1 VRKSGFLLI
10 LSLVVVGTLGSMVLR
25 GADDRVATLPD
36 PVLETSQVSLER
48 AEELFAEGS
57 YALAHDLYAELDA
70 LNLPAEDERW
80 VDFRLADTL
89 WRSQAATRT
98 ADTTQLDEARLALE
112 RLVRDVRREED
123 RDRVWVEVQESLGDF
138 WWVREGHTNWGQA
151 WPYYE
156 KALDWWAGSP
166 EIELARERYLAIV
179 WRGARPPRV
188 PPYYYYGYFGNQLS
202 LAVLENA
209 LEIAVEPGD
218 RAHAQYLIAM
228 NLRQQGGDEGLHR
241 RTDEAFREALEAGR
255 ATEWHDDALYHY
267 AEWLSRAG
275 KIVRLDGAGFRQ
287 EPDYVRAVE
296 IFRRLISD
304 YAKGETRYYDDAKR
318 QIESITGPTVGVAV
332 SNIFLPGSEIQYYL
346 NWRNVEKVQLTLLEV
361 QLTQDLELVGQESS
375 SEWLN
380 RLAESTTNVV
390 RRWTHDTND
399 TGEHRPGQQAIVFD
413 ETLPAGAYVLEARA
427 SGKTARDLLLVTRSA
442 LVMKTAGRQ
451 ALVYVCDAIDGSPM
465 SDADVVV
472 WFKSYANNRSWSR
485 LEGRTDD
492 DGLLQLELPDR
503 NHGAELF
510 AVSAAGEN
518 QAFSPANVYRYQT
531 ASQQWRVYV
540 FTDRPAYRPNEQ
552 VQWKVIARRNDR
564 GDYSTPAGETLRY
577 RITDPR
583 GTELE
588 KGEFELND
596 FGSAW
601 ATLELGEELP
611 LGEYRIEFR
620 EARDDDHIGV
630 ASLFRMEEYKLPE
643 FKVTVATPE
652 EDDRPKSYR
661 IGEEVEAEVVAE
673 YYFGGPV
680 AGATVEAVV
689 YQRPLYIWWHPPR
702 KFPWF
707 YEDMTPGHQYWWGG
721 QGQIVERK
729 TLTTD
734 ATGRARVRFKTPSGT
749 SQDFQYTIEARVTDA
764 SRREVVGT
772 GTVRVSRQRYFAF
785 ARAQHNLHR
794 PGDQVRV
801 EIKTIDANEQPV
813 PAEGRLRV
821 TRDRWVEIWVD
832 PAGREVTGAD
842 LEKTKRRESTFPPL
856 PGRPGGPT
864 WRLKFEGYEHDEVL
878 SRLIRTDEEGTAEI
892 EFTPDETGY
901 YRVAW
906 SGDEQERWPVRA
918 EATVWVADRDTRD
931 LGYRHGGIQILVDR
945 DTLRAGRTTPVM
957 LSAPVQG
964 AWVLFSVEGEDL
976 YDYRVV
982 HMDGTVK
989 LIELEVSERYIPNI
1003 FLDAVMIHD
1012 GELSV
1017 DSRQVV
1023 VPPVE
1028 NFLEVEVASD
1038 RERYQPGE
1046 EGVLSVTTRDHDG
1059 RPVSAEVALALVDD
1073 SIFYIQQDYAGD
1085 PRQFFYG
1092 TKRVQWVQT
1101 QSTFHQKRYVRLV
1114 EGPEGSV
1121 VDYRV
1126 TEGRYDRKEED
1137 RDGYRE
1143 RKKMASGAFNM
1154 GEVAFAEGAADSMA
1168 PRSSVSR
1175 LVAQKGVVAEAE
1187 MAEGRV
1193 AGLEAAPGTPAVQVR
1208 SDFRATAIWQPDLV
1222 TDANGK
1228 AQIEVKFPDSLTTWR
1243 ATARVAGRG
1252 NTFGTAG
1259 STTKTRKPLI
1269 VRLQAPRFFVAGDE
1283 VTLSA
1288 VLNNNTDEP
1297 FEVSAALDA
1306 EGLDLLGRIDGDGR
1320 ITVPANGEARVDWR
1334 AAAREAGEA
1343 TLTVEARGG
1352 EFADAMLK
1360 SYAVYEHGIDKL
1372 LYRSGK
1378 VRGDDVRVTL
1388 DLPRERRPGSTELT
1402 VQITPSMAVTML
1414 DALPYLIDY
1423 PYGCTEQTMSRF
1435 LPSVIVSRTL
1445 ESLGL
1450 DRESV
1455 ATRIFGGVE
1464 QEYAAKTHPDGKKE
1478 LAELDRMVRKGLER
1492 LYDFQHADGG
1502 WGWWKKGDSDHFM
1515 TAYVVWGLGLAR
1527 DAGVKVRDDAIR
1539 RGRDFLD
1546 KELVEQ
1552 EDHPDLQ
1559 AWMLHALTAT
1569 AKSGSPTRFQRK
1581 AFDNL
1586 WQQRD
1591 RLNAYTRALLALS
1604 AHHIG
1609 DNERARTLVRNL
1621 ENGVKRD
1628 RSPDTSVIVEG
1639 LPPGSDA
1646 VIGTAHWGE
1655 DGIYWRWSDGP
1666 VEATAFALRALLAID
1681 PDNALVEPVTNWLIK
1696 NRRGAQW
1703 SNTRDT
1709 AITVLAMTDYLRTS
1723 GELST
1728 ALDYELQV
1736 NGTTIIQRRIGAA
1749 DVLSASSRFAV
1760 EADLI
1765 RDGANEIRIIRR
1777 SGEGAIYFAAEA
1789 RFFSLEEPV
1798 TPAGN
1803 EVFVR
1808 RQYLRLA
1815 SHPTLLKGHV
1825 YEREAL
1831 NDGGTA
1837 ISGERVEV
1845 VLTLEAKNDYEYLV
1859 IEDLKP
1865 AGLEA
1870 VQIRSGESLY
1880 AREIKS
1886 GAVEQADEARETV
1899 DFTGRSRWVYQELR
1913 DRKVALFIDKLPQGV
1928 WEIRYELRAEVP
1940 GAFHALP
1947 AMVHAMYVPEIRAN
1961 GREIRLS
1968 VAD

>member
-1 VRKSGFLLI
+1 MRKSGFLLI